1 MNTSASLQLVC
12 SCTPRQSLLNV
23 VVVEGLS
30 GTFKRLQRARAR
42 AGCACPLKTTMF
54 LMRGGHH
61 ISRPAGLAR
70 AFFGKALVFLLELLV
85 CQLSVD
91 NENAMPERN

>member
-1 MNTSASLQLVC
+1 
-12 SCTPRQSLLNV
+12 V
-23 VVVEGLS
+23 VDGLS

-42 AGCACPLKTTMF
+42 SGCACPLKTTMF

-61 ISRPAGLAR
+61 ISRLAP
-70 AFFGKALVFLLELLV
+70 AFFGKSLVFLLELLV

-91 NENAMPERN
+91 NEDAMPERN